1 MNIKCAHRFLLT
13 TIHAVVISDLHF
25 RCNQNAGVYCCHHH
39 ILLTKRATGKQISEE
54 LPSVK
59 FNQNLFHD

>member
-39 ILLTKRATGKQISEE
+39 ILL
-54 LPSVK
+54 
-59 FNQNLFHD
+59 